1 MSIFIIKLQRQR
13 KLRPR
18 TWTTALQASALAV
31 SPWPGRFPFILL
43 NYNSAPP
50 LLLRADVGQLFSSW
64 PAFTPGG
71 GILRISWAIALLCVV
86 WDLQKSGMILEGSCQ
101 PWIRCWKL
109 ALEQW
114 VQVPWE
120 CYAGVGGGEGQPGP
134 WRDLC
139 HTGRKSIMFSSWE
152 VLK

>member
-1 MSIFIIKLQRQR
+1 MHGKCLNYKVFLQ
-13 KLRPR
+13 KKSG
-18 TWTTALQASALAV
+18 TYFYEYIYNKTAKTKKTQAKSLDYSFAGLSSCCESW
-31 SPWPGRFPFILL
+31 SPRFPFILL

-101 PWIRCWKL
+101 LWIRCWKL
-109 ALEQW
+109 AL
-114 VQVPWE
+114 
-120 CYAGVGGGEGQPGP
+120 CIGTMGAG
-134 WRDLC
+134 
-139 HTGRKSIMFSSWE
+139 SME
-152 VLK
+152 VLCWC